1 MADQDGIKERLLIT
15 DATHDANVLLARAE
29 AILYIVEAIQK
40 YAPLFSS
47 ASITAGTFLYGV
59 ADDLGAG
66 VYQRRWQ
73 PQDMDAGWWAQGI
86 KKIDTYI
93 QTTYLPVQQG
103 TVHFGGLDDTP

>member
-15 DATHDANVLLARAE
+15 DVTHDADILAARAE
-29 AILYIVEAIQK
+29 AINYIVEAVRK
-40 YAPLFSS
+40 YNPTFSS
-47 ASITAGTFLYGV
+47 AAITAGSFLYGV

-66 VYQRRWQ
+66 IYQRRWM
-73 PQDMDAGWWAQGI
+73 PQDMDAGWWAQGL

-93 QTTYLPVQQG
+93 QTTFLPMQTG